1 MNLWSRRRFFLT
13 SLAGTAAAGAA
24 NLFGAA
30 KPSDAFAAG
39 AVSPQGAAAKGTR
52 PIMISSA
59 NGVHALQ
66 KGMDILKSGGD
77 TLDAA
82 VAAVTVVED
91 DPNDD
96 SVGYGGLPNEEGEVE
111 LDASVMHGP
120 THRAGSVA
128 SVRRI
133 KNVSR
138 LAKTVMERTNHTMIV
153 GDGARRFAVAE
164 GFEELNL
171 LTEHSRKIWLA
182 WKASTSFNWR
192 PGIDSPEWVGR
203 SAAAGNKEKTATAGR
218 RGGLD
223 SREFREQLAN
233 ICGHDEALM
242 ARAIQVISDPPT
254 GTINCLAVNEK
265 GEISGTTTTSG
276 LSWKIPGRVG
286 DSPIIGAGLYVD
298 GDVGG
303 AGSTGKGEENIKI
316 AGGHTI
322 VEMMRKGTTPTD
334 ACLEALHR
342 VVRNYNNDKK
352 KLATFHI
359 YFYALNKDGV
369 HGSASLWRN
378 GYEPGKRAKYAV
390 HDGTE
395 GKLMDCAAF
404 FDEVG
409 GDQ

>member
-1 MNLWSRRRFFLT
+1 MTLWSRRKFFTT
-13 SLAGTAAAGAA
+13 SLAGTAAAGTT
-24 NLFGAA
+24 NWMGAA
-30 KPSDAFAAG
+30 R
-39 AVSPQGAAAKGTR
+39 VSLPEPFRGNPAAKR
-52 PIMISSA
+52 PVIISSA
-59 NGVHALQ
+59 NGLHALE
-66 KGMDILKSGGD
+66 KGMQVLKSGGD
-77 TLDAA
+77 SLEAA

-120 THRAGSVA
+120 TRRAGAVA
-128 SVRRI
+128 GVKRI
-133 KNVSR
+133 KNVAR
-138 LAKTVMERTNHTMIV
+138 LAKTVMERTNHVMIV

-164 GFEELNL
+164 GFEEMDL
-171 LTEHSRKIWLA
+171 LTESSRKKWLA
-182 WKASTSFNWR
+182 WKASISFNWR
-192 PGIDSPEWVGR
+192 PGVDSPEW
-203 SAAAGNKEKTATAGR
+203 KEKASASP
-218 RGGLD
+218 LD
-223 SREFREQLAN
+223 SEEFRARLAD

-242 ARAIQVISDPPT
+242 ARSLAVIKDPPT

-316 AGGHTI
+316 SGGHTI
-322 VEMMRKGTTPTD
+322 VEMMRKGMSPSD

-342 VVRNYNNDKK
+342 VARNYNNDKK
-352 KLATFHI
+352 KLTTFHL
-359 YFYALNKDGV
+359 YFYALNKDGEY
-369 HGSASLWRN
+369 GSASLWRN
-378 GYEPGKRAKYAV
+378 GYERTKHASYAV
-390 HDGTE
+390 HDGSE
-395 GKLMDCAAF
+395 GRLVECAAY

-409 GDQ
+409 GAG

>member
-1 MNLWSRRRFFLT
+1 MGLWSRRKFFAA
-13 SLAGTAAAGAA
+13 SLAGSAAASVD

-30 KPSDAFAAG
+30 RPPAHNHGPKSPGEASAG
-39 AVSPQGAAAKGTR
+39 QNKGKR
-52 PIMISSA
+52 PVIISSA
-59 NGVHALQ
+59 NGVHALD
-66 KGMDILKSGGD
+66 KGMDILKKGGD
-77 TLDAA
+77 TLDAV

-133 KNVSR
+133 KNVAR
-138 LAKTVMERTNHTMIV
+138 LAKTVMERTNHVMLV

-164 GFEELNL
+164 GFEEMNL

-182 WKASTSFNWR
+182 WKASSSFNWR
-192 PGIDSPEWVGR
+192 PGIDSPEW
-203 SAAAGNKEKTATAGR
+203 KEKMSVIFDDTPEDRALLAYAG
-218 RGGLD
+218 
-223 SREFREQLAN
+223 
-233 ICGHDEALM
+233 
-242 ARAIQVISDPPT
+242 QVIAHPRT
-254 GTINCLAVNEK
+254 GTIPCMAVNEK
-265 GEISGTTTTSG
+265 GDISATTTTSG

-286 DSPIIGAGLYVD
+286 DSPIIGAGCCVD
-298 GDVGG
+298 NEVGA

-316 AGGHTI
+316 SGGHTI
-322 VEMMRKGTTPTD
+322 IEMMRQGKSPTD
-334 ACLEALHR
+334 ACLEALR
-342 VVRNYNNDKK
+342 RIAKNYNNDKK
-352 KLATFHI
+352 KLTTFHI

-369 HGSASLWRN
+369 YGAASLWRN
-378 GYEPGKRAKYAV
+378 GYEKKRASYAV

-395 GKLMDCAAF
+395 ARLLECTPY

-409 GDQ
+409 GDG

>member
-1 MNLWSRRRFFLT
+1 MTLWSRRKFFTT
-13 SLAGTAAAGAA
+13 SLAGTAAAGTT
-24 NLFGAA
+24 NWMGAA
-30 KPSDAFAAG
+30 R
-39 AVSPQGAAAKGTR
+39 VSLPEPFRGNPAAKR
-52 PIMISSA
+52 PVIISSA
-59 NGVHALQ
+59 NGLHALE
-66 KGMDILKSGGD
+66 KGMQVLKSGGD
-77 TLDAA
+77 SLEAA

-120 THRAGSVA
+120 TRRAGAVA
-128 SVRRI
+128 GVKRI
-133 KNVSR
+133 KNVAR
-138 LAKTVMERTNHTMIV
+138 LAKTVMERTNHVMIV

-164 GFEELNL
+164 GFEEMDL
-171 LTEHSRKIWLA
+171 LTESSRKKWLA
-182 WKASTSFNWR
+182 WKASISFNWR
-192 PGIDSPEWVGR
+192 PGVDSPEW
-203 SAAAGNKEKTATAGR
+203 KEKASASP
-218 RGGLD
+218 LD
-223 SREFREQLAN
+223 SEEFRARLED

-242 ARAIQVISDPPT
+242 ARSLAVIKDPPT

-316 AGGHTI
+316 SGGHTI
-322 VEMMRKGTTPTD
+322 VEMMRKGMSPSD

-342 VVRNYNNDKK
+342 VARNYNNDKK
-352 KLATFHI
+352 KLTTFHL
-359 YFYALNKDGV
+359 YFYALNKDGEY
-369 HGSASLWRN
+369 GSASLWRN
-378 GYEPGKRAKYAV
+378 GYERTKHASYAV
-390 HDGTE
+390 HDGSE
-395 GKLMDCAAF
+395 GRLVECAAY

-409 GDQ
+409 GAG

>member
-1 MNLWSRRRFFLT
+1 MSLWSRRKFFLT
-13 SLAGTAAAGAA
+13 SLAGTAAAGTS
-24 NLFGAA
+24 NLLGTRAEATSLTSGAA
-30 KPSDAFAAG
+30 TGK
-39 AVSPQGAAAKGTR
+39 R
-52 PIMISSA
+52 PVMISSA
-59 NGVHALQ
+59 NGVKALQ

-77 TLDAA
+77 TLEAA

-120 THRAGSVA
+120 TRRAGSVA

-138 LAKTVMERTNHTMIV
+138 LAKTVMERTNHVMIV

-164 GFEELNL
+164 GFEEMNL

-182 WKASTSFNWR
+182 WKASSSFNWR
-192 PGIDSPEWVGR
+192 PGIDSPEWNGK
-203 SAAAGNKEKTATAGR
+203 SASMQRESPLHSA
-218 RGGLD
+218 
-223 SREFREQLAN
+223 EFRRRLAD
-233 ICGHDEALM
+233 ICEGDQALM
-242 ARAIQVISDPPT
+242 ARATQVIQNPIT
-254 GTINCLAVNEK
+254 GTINCLAVNAK

-286 DSPIIGAGLYVD
+286 DSPVIGAGLYVD

-316 AGGHTI
+316 SGGHTI
-322 VEMMRKGTTPTD
+322 VEMMRKGMSPTD
-334 ACLEALHR
+334 ACLEAMHR
-342 VVRNYNNDKK
+342 VARNYNNDKK

-369 HGSASLWRN
+369 YGSASLWRN
-378 GYEPGKRAKYAV
+378 GYEPDKHAKFAV

-395 GKLMDCAAF
+395 GKLMDCTPY
-404 FDEVG
+404 FDELG
-409 GDQ
+409 GDS

>member
-1 MNLWSRRRFFLT
+1 MSLWSRRKFFLT
-13 SLAGTAAAGAA
+13 SLAGTAAAGTTNLLSANGPAA
-24 NLFGAA
+24 LPENRSGVRSLFGQAA
-30 KPSDAFAAG
+30 S
-39 AVSPQGAAAKGTR
+39 KGKR
-52 PIMISSA
+52 PVMISSA

-77 TLDAA
+77 TLEAA

-120 THRAGSVA
+120 TRRAGSVA

-133 KNVSR
+133 KNVAR

-164 GFEELNL
+164 GFEEMNL

-192 PGIDSPEWVGR
+192 PGIDSPEWIGK
-203 SAAAGNKEKTATAGR
+203 AAS
-218 RGGLD
+218 RGMNPLD
-223 SREFREQLAN
+223 SNEFHARLAD
-233 ICGHDEALM
+233 ICANDEALV
-242 ARAIQVISDPPT
+242 ARALEVIKDPPT
-254 GTINCLAVNEK
+254 GTINCLAVNDK

-316 AGGHTI
+316 TGGHTI
-322 VEMMRKGTTPTD
+322 VEMMRRGMSPTD

-342 VVRNYNNDKK
+342 VARNYNNDKK
-352 KLATFHI
+352 KLGTFHI

-378 GYEPGKRAKYAV
+378 GYDPNKRAKYAV
-390 HDGTE
+390 HDGGE
-395 GKLMDCAAF
+395 GRLEDCAAY
-404 FDEVG
+404 FDEISG
-409 GDQ
+409 GD